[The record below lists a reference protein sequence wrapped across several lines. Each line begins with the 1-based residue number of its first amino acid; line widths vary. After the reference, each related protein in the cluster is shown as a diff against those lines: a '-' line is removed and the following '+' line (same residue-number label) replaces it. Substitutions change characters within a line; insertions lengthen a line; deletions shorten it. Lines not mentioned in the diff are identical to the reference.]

1 MKLKYWLLLWGLT
14 VCGGNALS
22 QSRVGPD
29 LIERARTR
37 ALSYVSEL
45 PNFLCKQRIQ
55 RYVIFDLSTREV
67 LDEVVLETA
76 FYEGAEQHTV
86 LTVGGKPA
94 PGDRLESLTGLTSRG
109 EFGSSLAALFDPE
122 TRTVFE
128 PDGQEKLRGRQ
139 TARFRFTVPAET
151 SRNQIS
157 LGSVA
162 AITAYRGRCWVDV
175 ETGQVLRLE
184 DQAVDIPADLPV
196 TASSS
201 RTEYDRVEIAGN
213 SYWLPV
219 SANVRVVAESKPGRP
234 IFNFYEV
241 IMGKMA
247 LPNFNP
253 PRAEA
258 VNLIRFEDYRK
269 FQADVKITF

>member
-1 MKLKYWLLLWGLT
+1 MKFKSWLPLWGLT
-14 VCGGNALS
+14 VLGGAVS
-22 QSRVGPD
+22 AQTPGEPE
-29 LIERARTR
+29 LIERARAR

-45 PNFLCKQRIQ
+45 PNFLCRQRIQ
-55 RYVIFDLSTREV
+55 RYVIFDQSTREV
-67 LDEVVLETA
+67 LDEVVVETA
-76 FYEGAEQHTV
+76 FYDGAEQHKV
-86 LTVGGKPA
+86 LSVGGKPA
-94 PGDRLESLTGLTSRG
+94 HAEQLEGLAGLTSRG
-109 EFGSSLAALFDPE
+109 EFGSSLAALFAPE
-122 TRTVFE
+122 TKAVFQ
-128 PDGQEKLRGRQ
+128 PDGREKLRGRQ
-139 TARFRFTVPAET
+139 AARFRYSVPAEN

-162 AITAYRGRCWVDV
+162 AVTAYRGRCWVDV

-201 RTEYDRVEIAGN
+201 RTEYDRVEIAGGT
-213 SYWLPV
+213 YWLPI
-219 SANVRVVAESKPGRP
+219 SANVRMVAESKPGRP

-241 IMGKMA
+241 IMGRMA

-258 VNLIRFEDYRK
+258 VNLIKFEDYHK
-269 FQADVKITF
+269 FQAEVKVSF